1 MLIHLYVCI
10 GNDGDDDCALQRLHG
25 LAEMYVGEVALGYM
39 AANGIISKV
48 LSKVAQV
55 EQFEGGNPSRFIM
68 GCCQKAKNKL
78 ESKRKDNPLTS
89 GSSCDHRPEKGA
101 KNK

>member
-10 GNDGDDDCALQRLHG
+10 GNDGDDDCALERLHT
-25 LAEMYVGEVALGYM
+25 LADMYVGEVALGYM

-48 LSKVAQV
+48 LAKFAQV
-55 EQFEGGNPSRFIM
+55 EQFDGGTPSRFVM
-68 GCCQKAKNKL
+68 SSFSRAKEKL
-78 ESKRKDNPLTS
+78 AIKRKDHPQAS
-89 GSSCDHRPEKGA
+89 GSSCDHRPYKGA